1 MQRRPPSKLS
11 ITEIFEKKL
20 KAVWKMLQHEFTLI
34 ISIRIT
40 EPTEK
45 HPLSQNAHAGKK
57 KRVHDTNS
65 LLVKYYVR
73 MYIRAGHTY
82 SSIIFGFAQAPL
94 STCTTPHPPPPTK
107 TAPYIGN
114 L

>member
-1 MQRRPPSKLS
+1 MEIVSGAFAKNVQRRPPSKLS
-11 ITEIFEKKL
+11 ITEIFVKKL

-57 KRVHDTNS
+57 NV
-65 LLVKYYVR
+65 Y
-73 MYIRAGHTY
+73 
-82 SSIIFGFAQAPL
+82 
-94 STCTTPHPPPPTK
+94 TTRTV
-107 TAPYIGN
+107 Y
-114 L
+114 